1 MSPLLESLSSRLESL
16 QQQQPLLLYV
26 HEPHTADCFSIWV
39 AIWVLSGI
47 LKVVVV
53 VVGGSI
59 I

>member
-39 AIWVLSGI
+39 LSGI

-53 VVGGSI
+53 VGGSI